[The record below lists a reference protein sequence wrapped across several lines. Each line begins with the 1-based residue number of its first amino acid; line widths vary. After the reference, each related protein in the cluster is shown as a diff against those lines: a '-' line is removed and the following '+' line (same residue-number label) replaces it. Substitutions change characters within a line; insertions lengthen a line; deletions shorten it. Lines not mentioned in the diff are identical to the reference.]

1 MSAFWRYYYWTILIS
16 FPILALAI
24 PGAYQF
30 SDEAGSGA
38 AIVAGNW
45 LVLTG
50 LLNETVRMFLI
61 RVSVASLHIGCFG
74 GIIAVFAISTVIALG
89 IIIAPVYLWVDAA
102 IHLSRGRYT

>member
-24 PGAYQF
+24 PGAYQI

-38 AIVAGNW
+38 AVVAGTW
-45 LVLTG
+45 LVLAG
-50 LLNETVRMFLI
+50 LLNEIVRVLLI
-61 RVSVASLHIGCFG
+61 RVLVVSLQVGCFG

-89 IIIAPVYLWVDAA
+89 IIIAPVYLWVDAL
-102 IHLSRGRYT
+102 IHVIRGRYT